1 MKKLTPESSSV
12 VSIEYNAEK
21 KQLTVDFK
29 YGTYD
34 YTPVPQDVADKAF
47 ASTSI
52 GSFVH
57 TDLKGKYVTEKRS

>member
-12 VSIEYNAEK
+12 VSIEYNAAQ
-21 KQLTVDFK
+21 KQLTVEFK

-34 YTPVPQDVADKAF
+34 YTPVPKEVADKAF
-47 ASTSI
+47 ASSSI

-57 TDLKGKYVTEKRS
+57 SDLKGKYVTTKR